1 MENKKRFVKAVGDVV
16 SRSQLES
23 IMIAHNA
30 LFDSQ
35 GVSPTFEAIQL
46 ADALY
51 NAPENEMVAFMESLS
66 EDELNILVESGFINA
81 IKGIPKIFKAIPK
94 MFSATGRSENRI
106 NKGNTLMNKFAKN
119 SEILKKAN
127 ANNNVK
133 LAEKMQNKN
142 SILQGKM
149 QKIFNK
155 SNDSELGQMYQA
167 NKANPSSFGIHQ
179 RFVNTQELNQA
190 KAELNSLKKAEKS
203 AINKNASE
211 LENKLKTAKPEEQAM
226 LRTAYAENENTI
238 KSLYA
243 KERARVQKKI
253 DEHGVQGKEF
263 LSNKPSMPNEQ
274 NINQGASVKRK
285 AADGFNT
292 AYQSRTMGPTANTVN
307 GATAAA
313 EGVTVTA
320 NGITIPTELFNAL
333 LTRVPGLKYLGRLSP
348 TRSLSKAI
356 VGKAIKLGIIGGI
369 GYGGYKMV
377 SDSSIG
383 DYIKTAIGG
392 LAGGYITSKA
402 AGAFGF
408 DSTGEQAVS
417 GIMGALVGAYLTNN
431 LFGGD
436 EARGNEMAKD
446 LAALSPSEQQTA
458 SQLLGI
464 PGFAQTIQPFNF

>member
-81 IKGIPKIFKAIPK
+81 IKGIPKFLKAIPK
-94 MFSATGRSENRI
+94 LFTAAGRSENRI

-133 LAEKMQNKN
+133 LAEKMQKKN
-142 SILQGKM
+142 SNLQRKM
-149 QKIFNK
+149 QKVFNK
-155 SNDSELGQMYQA
+155 SNDSELEQMYNA

-190 KAELNSLKKAEKS
+190 KAELDMLKKAEAS
-203 AINKNASE
+203 AISKNTRDLNAA
-211 LENKLKTAKPEEQAM
+211 LKTATQEEQATIKATFKA
-226 LRTAYAENENTI
+226 RENEI
-238 KSLYA
+238 RGSFA
-243 KERARVQKKI
+243 KERAKVQKKI
-253 DEHGVQGKEF
+253 DEHGIEGDEF
-263 LSNKPSMPNEQ
+263 LSNKSSMPNEQ
-274 NINQGASVKRK
+274 NIHQGASFKRK
-285 AADGFNT
+285 AADGANT
-292 AYQSRTMGPTANTVN
+292 AYQSRNMGSKSNTVN
-307 GATAAA
+307 GATSAA

-333 LTRVPGLKYLGRLSP
+333 LAKVPGLRFLGGLSP

-392 LAGGYITSKA
+392 LVGGYITSKA

-464 PGFAQTIQPFNF
+464 PSFAQTIQPFNF

>member
-81 IKGIPKIFKAIPK
+81 IKGIPKMFKAIPK
-94 MFSATGRSENRI
+94 MFSATGRSQLRVDR
-106 NKGNTLMNKFAKN
+106 GNTLMNKFAKN

-127 ANNNVK
+127 ANNNAK

-179 RFVNTQELNQA
+179 RFINTQELNQA
-190 KAELNSLKKAEKS
+190 KSELNSLKRAEK
-203 AINKNASE
+203 IELEKNAKG
-211 LENKLKTAKPEEQAM
+211 LEDALKTAKTEEQATI
-226 LRTAYAENENTI
+226 RSTFKENENTI
-238 KSLYA
+238 RSSYA
-243 KERARVQKKI
+243 KERAKVQKKI

-285 AADGFNT
+285 AADGVNT
-292 AYQSRTMGPTANTVN
+292 AYQSRTMGSTANTVN

-356 VGKAIKLGIIGGI
+356 VSKAIKLGILGGVA
-369 GYGGYKMV
+369 YGGYNMI

-436 EARGNEMAKD
+436 EKRGNEMAKD
-446 LAALSPSEQQTA
+446 LAALSPSDQQIA

-464 PGFAQTIQPFNF
+464 PSFAQTIQPFNF

>member
-142 SILQGKM
+142 NILQRKM
-149 QKIFNK
+149 QKVFNK
-155 SNDSELGQMYQA
+155 ADDDELKQMYQA
-167 NKANPSSFGIHQ
+167 NKATPSSFGIHQ

-190 KAELNSLKKAEKS
+190 KAELNSLKKAEK
-203 AINKNASE
+203 IELEKNAKG
-211 LENKLKTAKPEEQAM
+211 LEDALKTAKTEEQAM
-226 LRTAYAENENTI
+226 IRARYAENETTI
-238 KSLYA
+238 KNSYA

-263 LSNKPSMPNEQ
+263 LSNKPSMHNEQ

-292 AYQSRTMGPTANTVN
+292 AYQSRTMGSTANTVN

-356 VGKAIKLGIIGGI
+356 VGNAIKLGIAGGI
-369 GYGGYKMV
+369 TYGGYKMV

-383 DYIKTAIGG
+383 DYVKTAIGS

-446 LAALSPSEQQTA
+446 LAALSPSEQQAA

>member
-66 EDELNILVESGFINA
+66 EDELNVLVESGFINA
-81 IKGIPKIFKAIPK
+81 IKGIPKIVKAIPK
-94 MFSATGRSENRI
+94 LFTAAGRSKLRVDR
-106 NKGNTLMNKFAKN
+106 GNTLMDKFAKN

-133 LAEKMQNKN
+133 LAEKMQKKN
-142 SILQGKM
+142 SNLQRKM
-149 QKIFNK
+149 QKVFNK
-155 SNDSELGQMYQA
+155 SNDSELEQMYNA

-190 KAELNSLKKAEKS
+190 KAELDMLKKAEAS
-203 AINKNASE
+203 AVSKNTRDLNAA
-211 LENKLKTAKPEEQAM
+211 LKTAKPEEQATIKATFKA
-226 LRTAYAENENTI
+226 RENEI
-238 KSLYA
+238 RGSFA
-243 KERARVQKKI
+243 KERAKVQKKI
-253 DEHGVQGKEF
+253 DEHSVEGDEF
-263 LSNKPSMPNEQ
+263 LSNKSSMPNEQ
-274 NINQGASVKRK
+274 NINQGASFKRK
-285 AADGFNT
+285 AADGANT
-292 AYQSRTMGPTANTVN
+292 AYQSRNMGSKSNTVN
-307 GATAAA
+307 GAA

-333 LTRVPGLKYLGRLSP
+333 LAKVPGLRFLGGLSP

-383 DYIKTAIGG
+383 DYVKTAIGS
-392 LAGGYITSKA
+392 LAGAYITSKA
-402 AGAFGF
+402 AGVVGF
-408 DSTGEQAVS
+408 DSTGEQAIS

-446 LAALSPSEQQTA
+446 LAALSPNEQQIA

-464 PGFAQTIQPFNF
+464 PSFAQTIQPFNF